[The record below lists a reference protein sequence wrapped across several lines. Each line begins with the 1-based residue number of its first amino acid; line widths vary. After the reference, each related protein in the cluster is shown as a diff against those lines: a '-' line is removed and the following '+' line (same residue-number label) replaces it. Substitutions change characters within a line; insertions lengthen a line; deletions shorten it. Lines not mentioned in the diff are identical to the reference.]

1 MTTTY
6 YDDETPPTQKA
17 PGKFYRKGMSIKELF
32 YLFPNDE
39 AARKWFEAKRWPN
52 GIRCTD
58 CGSDRISAV
67 KHKSMPYRCKD
78 CRSYFSVTKGTA
90 MQHTKVGLQD
100 WAIAIYMVC
109 TGLKGTS
116 SMKLHRELGVTQKT
130 AWYMLQRIRET
141 FADEPEKLSGTVE
154 VDEMYVGGKQRNR
167 HKKDKARYS
176 AEDNFGKK
184 MVVGVV
190 ERDSG
195 KAIAKVIDRPDM
207 NTLTRFVEENVRF
220 GSKVMTDDHSGY
232 TDLMESF
239 RHFVVQHSL
248 GEYVR
253 GVDVHTNTIE
263 SLWSMFKRGY
273 VGVYH
278 RMSWK
283 HLHRY
288 LNEFTGRK
296 GIRED
301 DTIDQMERIATG
313 LVGKHMTY
321 RELTS

>member
-1 MTTTY
+1 MSVITY
-6 YDDETPPTQKA
+6 YGEEPHETRKA

-32 YLFPNDE
+32 AMFPNDE

-58 CGSDRISAV
+58 CGSDRYSKV
-67 KHKSMPYRCKD
+67 THKSMPYRCKD
-78 CRSYFSVTKGTA
+78 CRHYFSVTKGTA

-100 WAIAIYMVC
+100 WAIAIYMVA

-141 FADEPEKLSGTVE
+141 FADQPEKLSGTVE
-154 VDEMYVGGKQRNR
+154 VDEMYVGGKQKNR
-167 HKKDKARYS
+167 HRKDRARYTR
-176 AEDNFGKK
+176 EDAYGKK

-190 ERDSG
+190 QRDG
-195 KAIAKVIDRPDM
+195 KAIAKVIDRP
-207 NTLTRFVEENVRF
+207 NITTLTKFVEANVKH
-220 GSKVMTDDHSGY
+220 GSRVMTDDHGGY
-232 TDLMESF
+232 NDLMESF
-239 RHFVVQHSL
+239 HHRVVQHSL
-248 GEYVR
+248 GEYLK

-273 VGVYH
+273 IGVYH
-278 RMSWK
+278 RMGFK

-288 LNEFTGRK
+288 VNEFVGRRN
-296 GIRED
+296 IREW

-313 LVGKHMTY
+313 MVGKHMTY